1 MNGNLVRIMEREGV
15 SVRELA
21 RRTGLSLA
29 TVRRLRGTAKSGT
42 IATWFSIAEALGV
55 DVIEFFDERG

>member
-1 MNGNLVRIMEREGV
+1 MRVPAARIETRF
-15 SVRELA
+15 S
-21 RRTGLSLA
+21 GLSLA